1 MIPINYEIN
10 SNQIG
15 SGNVAKVYKIRE
27 INSPLSILI
36 AKIFDQ
42 SKIRQYEQER
52 KILLK
57 LSEQNNN
64 EVDEKDYFIKLKNI
78 ELRLQYSDA
87 YLFNSKLLIFD
98 YLNHDRLCE
107 YLYQMPNIS
116 HIKESHIKLLCYK
129 LLLGLKKCHE
139 KNICHNKIDL
149 KNIMFDNDF
158 NPVLIHFSE
167 ASMDIQNNNFNKDF
181 KGLGTVLAKIITL
194 GKFKTITSNKI
205 GKNYYI
211 KTNGAISQKNTM
223 EESSF
228 WKTIKLI
235 HNIKISDEFIN
246 FFGMLVKTE
255 NILNVDDLLN
265 DVWLKEIKD
274 NLSEIDQDFKKE
286 FKNIY
291 SMIED
296 SQKMNTFKIDDLSSI
311 LNSPKKEKSIFN
323 ELKNDDELYEL
334 ENGYNIGKRVIVKEC
349 YKEKNDSDS
358 GGISPKGGRKK
369 KKASRSRD
377 KGKKK
382 FDDNSSEKECS
393 EEKYNY
399 ENLLKKNENGI
410 WEINNK
416 INPCK
421 DFEKNQGEEYLTLE
435 DKDIDIQTIQ
445 YQPKGIQFNYIE
457 INIKGSDYSCKKTLN
472 KYIKNLQT
480 NIKKFN
486 YKKYLNIVT
495 KNLTNNCGFNLTFEE
510 FEIDKEYNDEE
521 LVYLNEDDAENNLMV
536 LTMKVELFKLEQPK
550 YATNNKYY
558 LMFNHVQGDMADYY
572 EYLKII
578 KILST
583 SQLSY

>member
-1 MIPINYEIN
+1 
-10 SNQIG
+10 
-15 SGNVAKVYKIRE
+15 
-27 INSPLSILI
+27 
-36 AKIFDQ
+36 
-42 SKIRQYEQER
+42 
-52 KILLK
+52 
-57 LSEQNNN
+57 
-64 EVDEKDYFIKLKNI
+64 
-78 ELRLQYSDA
+78 
-87 YLFNSKLLIFD
+87 
-98 YLNHDRLCE
+98 
-107 YLYQMPNIS
+107 
-116 HIKESHIKLLCYK
+116 
-129 LLLGLKKCHE
+129 
-139 KNICHNKIDL
+139 
-149 KNIMFDNDF
+149 
-158 NPVLIHFSE
+158 
-167 ASMDIQNNNFNKDF
+167 
-181 KGLGTVLAKIITL
+181 
-194 GKFKTITSNKI
+194 
-205 GKNYYI
+205 
-211 KTNGAISQKNTM
+211 
-223 EESSF
+223 
-228 WKTIKLI
+228 
-235 HNIKISDEFIN
+235 
-246 FFGMLVKTE
+246 MLVKTE

-377 KGKKK
+377 KEKKK

-416 INPCK
+416 INPYK